1 MDFDY
6 EVLADQENAEAPED
20 GIHIIGMYMEG
31 CKWDKDNFVVGESDP
46 KILFAD
52 CPMIWI
58 KPAKK
63 VDIQLGTRYNMPMYK
78 TMERKG
84 VLATTGHS
92 TNFVGYVILPID
104 TDTKH
109 WIKRGSALIL
119 ALND

>member
-6 EVLADQENAEAPED
+6 EVVQNPETVAIPDD
-20 GIHIIGMYMEG
+20 GIHIVGMFMEG
-31 CKWDKDNFVVGESDP
+31 CKWDNENFCVGESDP
-46 KILFAD
+46 KILFGVA
-52 CPMIWI
+52 PMIWI

-63 VDIQLGTRYNMPMYK
+63 IEIDTTGRHEMPMYK

-92 TNFVGYVILPID
+92 TNFVGNIIMPID
-104 TDTKH
+104 NEPRH
-109 WIKRGSALIL
+109 WIKRGAALIL